1 VSREKLRTERL
12 LLRPFRDA
20 DFAGLHAMHSLEEVA
35 RYLYWEPRSEDETRR
50 VLARKMARPAL
61 VADGECLDYAVE
73 LSATGA
79 LIGDVSLILRSRAHR
94 QGEIGYVFHPDHAGN
109 GYATEAARALL
120 ALGFGDVDLH
130 RLIGRF
136 EAGNIAS
143 ARVLERLGMRR
154 EAHLVENEWVKGEWQ
169 SEIVYAMLQA
179 EWRETAPQEPLQA

>member
-1 VSREKLRTERL
+1 LTREEIRTERL

-35 RYLYWEPRSEDETRR
+35 RFLYWEPRSEGETRR
-50 VLARKMARPAL
+50 VIARKIARPAL
-61 VADGECLDYAVE
+61 VTDGESLDYAVE
-73 LSATGA
+73 LTATGA
-79 LIGDVSLILRSRAHR
+79 LIGDVSLILRSRANR

-120 ALGFGDVDLH
+120 ALGFEDFGFH
-130 RLIGRF
+130 RIVGRL
-136 EAGNIAS
+136 EAGNGAS

-169 SEIVYAMLQA
+169 SEVVYALLQA
-179 EWRETAPQEPLQA
+179 EWRERAPQDPLQA